1 MRSLI
6 FVVFQ
11 IMLLHI
17 IYSLLFYQIE
27 STRKIKLGSAVTKV
41 EYNLQQTFGL
51 ISAKYRVLLN

>member
-1 MRSLI
+1 
-6 FVVFQ
+6 
-11 IMLLHI
+11 MLLHI
-17 IYSLLFYQIE
+17 IYSLLFYQME